1 MTTLLKVA
9 QAGYNNKVF
18 FKNVPYYTQFS
29 PTSIANCALW
39 LDGADASTIT
49 TATGVSQWNDKSG
62 NGFNLTQSTG
72 SLQPTR
78 TGNYLNFQ
86 SNYFLNIPT
95 SAINNTSAY
104 SFFFVFNPIASL
116 NWILQ
121 KQYNGVGSYDMI
133 SMTNYWQTSTGSTSY
148 LYWTAWANPGPFAN
162 SGSALSLSTVQLIEI
177 TFDGT
182 TLTMYRNGNVLSTS
196 VGSYTI
202 PNATSVTNCT
212 LGSWIADGSI
222 QNNNT
227 TNFQLGEFVY
237 YNTFLSTTQR
247 QKIESY
253 LAQKWGLVS
262 SLPAGHLNTTFPAG
276 SPEIVKN
283 YISQV
288 QINVTNILFFIS
300 IMSTVYSLSTY
311 SLAAIAN
318 SVSAASGTVS
328 YIWTVAVPSGAK
340 GKNAILVIFFNLYSL
355 TQFQASQYFDYGI
368 YVDGV
373 IQGFGDT
380 GTARYI
386 HTAAGNYAL
395 NNGGITYGT
404 NAMSPY
410 QPLIIPLVLASG
422 ATTIQLGIKNSQ
434 SALTPLASTQIG
446 YLTNNTSSTGTI
458 NTSGYSPQ
466 TLFTTA
472 GSNVY
477 TVPTTCSA
485 GTVTGVFVYLW
496 GSGGQGTNN
505 GATRY
510 CVGGAGGFVSGYYA
524 CAGGT
529 NLIYVVGSPAGT
541 GAAATGGGGAGGG
554 NTGGQGYDGGGFTGL
569 FLSNAGGIAQSNVI
583 AIAGGGGGGGLGGN
597 CVGGY
602 GGYPTGGAPTQYG
615 TGTVATAILG
625 GSQTAGG
632 IGDRNAGSALLGAS
646 SSGGSDGGGAGGGGW
661 YGGGSHGGSQWVSGT
676 GGYFGGAGGSS
687 YVGSTLGATPSPA
700 GIGLTSSAVTSNGN
714 TSATYT
720 PSVPG
725 GVSSTYYPASGTY
738 GYGDVT
744 SLRTGGGCIAIV
756 PAVGANPVNVGV
768 SAKLYSV

>member
-62 NGFNLTQSTG
+62 NGFNLTQDTG

-262 SLPAGHLNTTFPAG
+262 SLPAGHLNATFPAG
-276 SPEIVKN
+276 SPEIIKN
-283 YISQV
+283 YISHV
-288 QINVTNILFFIS
+288 QINVTNILYFIS

-311 SLAAIAN
+311 SLANIAN
-318 SVSAASGTVS
+318 AISAASSSVV

-340 GKNAILVIFFNLYSL
+340 GKNGLLVLFFNLYSL
-355 TQFQASQYFDYGI
+355 TAFSAAQYFDYGI
-368 YVDGV
+368 YVDDTA
-373 IQGFGDT
+373 QLLGDT
-380 GTARYI
+380 TGTIRYVQ
-386 HTAAGNYAL
+386 TASGNYAMSS
-395 NNGGITYGT
+395 GGISLGT
-404 NAMSPY
+404 NG
-410 QPLIIPLVLASG
+410 LGNGFPLVVPISFGSG
-422 ATTIQLGIKNSQ
+422 ASLIQIGLKNSL
-434 SALTPLASTQIG
+434 SALYTVSSTGLG
-446 YLTNNTSSTGTI
+446 YVTNVLTSSGTI
-458 NTSGYSPQ
+458 NTSNYIPQ
-466 TLFTTA
+466 NTFTTVGA
-472 GSNVY
+472 STY
-477 TVPTTCSA
+477 TVPTNTSA
-485 GTVTGVFVYLW
+485 GVPVGVYIYCW
-496 GSGGQGTNN
+496 GAGGCQ
-505 GATRY
+505 A
-510 CVGGAGGFVSGYYA
+510 GGIYAGGSGGFVSGYYQ
-524 CAGGT
+524 CSPGT
-529 NLIYVVGSPAGT
+529 ALYVVVGSIGSTAPSSGGGGT
-541 GAAATGGGGAGGG
+541 ANQGNASNLLGGGFSGVFINGAAVQANTICVAGGGGGA
-554 NTGGQGYDGGGFTGL
+554 Q
-569 FLSNAGGIAQSNVI
+569 NV
-583 AIAGGGGGGGLGGN
+583 ANGGGGGGGYPAGGN
-597 CVGGY
+597 GG
-602 GGYPTGGAPTQYG
+602 GGT
-615 TGTVATAILG
+615 G
-625 GSQTAGG
+625 GSQTVQGSPYSSAGANG
-632 IGDRNAGSALLGAS
+632 APAGTALLAAS
-646 SSGGSDGGGAGGGGW
+646 TYGNGAGGGGYW
-661 YGGGSHGGSQWVSGT
+661 GGGCGNSGG
-676 GGYFGGAGGSS
+676 GGGGSS
-687 YVGSTLGATPSPA
+687 YYGGLTGSAYANGGTILGSSTPSA
-700 GIGLTSSAVTSNGN
+700 N
-714 TSATYT
+714 
-720 PSVPG
+720 VPG
-725 GVSSTYYPASGTY
+725 GSTNTFYQSGKGVGNAVQNT
-738 GYGDVT
+738 
-744 SLRTGGGCIAIV
+744 TGTGLVVII
-756 PAVGANPVNVGV
+756 PAVGTNPCQIGV